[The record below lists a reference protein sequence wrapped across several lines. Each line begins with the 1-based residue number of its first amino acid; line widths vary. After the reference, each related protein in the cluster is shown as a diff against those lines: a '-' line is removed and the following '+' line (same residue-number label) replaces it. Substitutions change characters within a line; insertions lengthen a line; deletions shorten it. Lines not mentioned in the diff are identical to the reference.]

1 MESPQ
6 ISLSRLRLAI
16 YHGITWA
23 EKDFIYMKA
32 YFFLYIKE
40 CMTYVSKIK
49 ISRVRKVVVVE
60 IEILISE
67 FTLTWFR

>member
-1 MESPQ
+1 
-6 ISLSRLRLAI
+6 
-16 YHGITWA
+16 
-23 EKDFIYMKA
+23 
-32 YFFLYIKE
+32 
-40 CMTYVSKIK
+40 MTYVSKIK